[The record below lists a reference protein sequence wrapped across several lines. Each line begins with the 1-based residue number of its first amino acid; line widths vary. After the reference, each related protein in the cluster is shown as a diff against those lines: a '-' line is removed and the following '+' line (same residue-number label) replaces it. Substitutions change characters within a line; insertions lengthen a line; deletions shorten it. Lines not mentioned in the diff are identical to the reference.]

1 MYDAPSSSEST
12 DNPPRRERTI
22 SPRAARSFRDDTL
35 EGLIDRSMDA
45 TLQAATDVKTLVEML
60 HLLLQRFR
68 V

>member
-1 MYDAPSSSEST
+1 M
-12 DNPPRRERTI
+12 
-22 SPRAARSFRDDTL
+22 L

-68 V
+68 VQTLRLENEIAEARAFLAKM